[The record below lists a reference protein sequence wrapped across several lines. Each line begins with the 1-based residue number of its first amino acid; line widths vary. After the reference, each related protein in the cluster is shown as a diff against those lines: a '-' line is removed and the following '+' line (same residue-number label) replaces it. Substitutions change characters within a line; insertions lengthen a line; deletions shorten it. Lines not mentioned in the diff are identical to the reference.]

1 MWHLLAVRSRQQPP
15 AGTQCPSA
23 KAMGGGG
30 TGSLACPQLLQEAQ
44 AAPGT
49 GHLLPGKQLGAI
61 MLWAFALGGQCSGNR
76 VAPEPSQVGWE
87 SCHLED
93 SSEQVLLA
101 GEEAPP
107 HPSTTHGA
115 ESWAWTHKSLSPFPP
130 HFLSPAQWLGLMA
143 SLPTLCS
150 LNTSQ
155 GAHGT
160 CPGSCQRPLQAGVS
174 RCVTCG
180 RSGPATQS
188 PAWAT
193 GTGLTGGGCGAG
205 TALLSSRPAGP
216 CATFPGGVCWLP
228 ASSCH
233 WLCRREGRQI
243 WLLFGPWCHL
253 KPRSRLSEQGPW
265 SLPRDLPWE

>member
-23 KAMGGGG
+23 KAAGGGG

-49 GHLLPGKQLGAI
+49 RHLLPGKQLGAI

-115 ESWAWTHKSLSPFPP
+115 E
-130 HFLSPAQWLGLMA
+130 LGLDA
-143 SLPTLCS
+143 QESEPVPTPFLV
-150 LNTSQ
+150 TS
-155 GAHGT
+155 
-160 CPGSCQRPLQAGVS
+160 PV
-174 RCVTCG
+174 
-180 RSGPATQS
+180 
-188 PAWAT
+188 
-193 GTGLTGGGCGAG
+193 AG
-205 TALLSSRPAGP
+205 THGFPAHTLLP
-216 CATFPGGVCWLP
+216 
-228 ASSCH
+228 
-233 WLCRREGRQI
+233 
-243 WLLFGPWCHL
+243 
-253 KPRSRLSEQGPW
+253 
-265 SLPRDLPWE
+265 